1 MRLGSK
7 TDDEFL
13 IKLNEK
19 NSQIQS
25 IFHEK
30 IKEIAKK
37 HLVDVMMQ
45 DGTVKK
51 QETFEVEKINQIY
64 NRFANGLQ
72 AWTLEG
78 ISSTNDEGIRRNFI
92 KLNTNADDCKISL
105 HLSIQYHV
113 VLFYQPNYE
122 VMKKQK
128 ELSDFMDMT
137 KKQEGELTEKSDHV
151 ILEKLK
157 AEGYK
162 DLDTQNLFEIFYN
175 DDKIREKIMS
185 EIELQTDGD
194 LQKISQRKEGLLK
207 ALDDLL
213 LETYQMEPVLIDEAR
228 LVTGEEGC
236 VCNIDIEMIENGQ
249 KGGLF
254 DSNQVSSSTKEKI
267 SILIDQV
274 LEAILNHPKS

>member
-25 IFHEK
+25 IFHGK

-162 DLDTQNLFEIFYN
+162 DLDTQNLFEIFYS

-194 LQKISQRKEGLLK
+194 LQKINQRKEGLLK

-236 VCNIDIEMIENGQ
+236 VCNIDIERIENGQ
-249 KGGLF
+249 KSGVF

-267 SILIDQV
+267 SALIDQV
-274 LEAILNHPKS
+274 LEAIT

>member
-13 IKLNEK
+13 IKLNKK

-30 IKEIAKK
+30 IMEIAKK

-45 DGTVKK
+45 DGIVKK

-92 KLNTNADDCKISL
+92 KLNTNADDCRISL

-122 VMKKQK
+122 VMNKQK

-151 ILEKLK
+151 ILEKLR

-175 DDKIREKIMS
+175 DDKIREKIMN
-185 EIELQTDGD
+185 EIDLQTDGD
-194 LQKISQRKEGLLK
+194 LQKISQRKENLLK
-207 ALDDLL
+207 ELDDLL
-213 LETYQMEPVLIDEAR
+213 LETYQMEPILIDEAR

-274 LEAILNHPKS
+274 LEAIT

>member
-13 IKLNEK
+13 IKLNKK

-25 IFHEK
+25 IFHGK

-37 HLVDVMMQ
+37 HLIDVMMQ
-45 DGTVKK
+45 DGIVKK
-51 QETFEVEKINQIY
+51 QETFDVEKIHQVY
-64 NRFANGLQ
+64 NGFANRLQ
-72 AWTLEG
+72 DWTLDG

-92 KLNTNADDCKISL
+92 KLNTNADNCKISL
-105 HLSIQYHV
+105 HFSIQYHV
-113 VLFYQPNYE
+113 ILFYQPNYE

-151 ILEKLK
+151 ILEKLR

-162 DLDTQNLFEIFYN
+162 DLDTQNLFEIFYD
-175 DDKIREKIMS
+175 DDKIREKIMN

-194 LQKISQRKEGLLK
+194 LQKISQRKENLLK
-207 ALDDLL
+207 ELDDLL
-213 LETYQMEPVLIDEAR
+213 LETYQMEPILIDEAR

-236 VCNIDIEMIENGQ
+236 VCNIDIEMIENEHQ
-249 KGGLF
+249 SGLI
-254 DSNQVSSSTKEKI
+254 DSNQVSSTTKEKI

-274 LEAILNHPKS
+274 LEAIT

>member
-13 IKLNEK
+13 IKLNKK

-45 DGTVKK
+45 DGIVKK
-51 QETFEVEKINQIY
+51 QETFDVEKIHQVY
-64 NRFANGLQ
+64 NGFANRLQ
-72 AWTLEG
+72 DWTSDG
-78 ISSTNDEGIRRNFI
+78 ISSTNNEGIRRNFI
-92 KLNTNADDCKISL
+92 KLNTNADNCRISL
-105 HLSIQYHV
+105 HFSIQYHV
-113 VLFYQPNYE
+113 ILFYQPNYE

-151 ILEKLK
+151 ILEKLR

-162 DLDTQNLFEIFYN
+162 DLDTQNLFEIFYD
-175 DDKIREKIMS
+175 DDKIREKIMN

-194 LQKISQRKEGLLK
+194 LQKISQRKENLLK
-207 ALDDLL
+207 ELDDLL

-236 VCNIDIEMIENGQ
+236 VCNIDIEMIEDEHQ
-249 KGGLF
+249 SGLI

-274 LEAILNHPKS
+274 LEAIT

>member
-1 MRLGSK
+1 MRLGNK

-13 IKLNEK
+13 IGLNKK
-19 NSQIQS
+19 NNQIQN

-30 IKEIAKK
+30 VKDIAKK
-37 HLVDVMMQ
+37 YSIDVMMQ
-45 DGTVKK
+45 NGTVKK
-51 QETFEVEKINQIY
+51 QETFDVEEIHKIY
-64 NRFANGLQ
+64 TMFADKLQ
-72 AWTLEG
+72 GWMSDG
-78 ISSTNDEGIRRNFI
+78 ISSTNDDGIRRNFI
-92 KLNTNADDCKISL
+92 KFNTNIDDCKILL

-113 VLFYQPNYE
+113 ILFYQPNYE

-128 ELSDFMDMT
+128 ELSEFMDMT
-137 KKQEGELTEKSDHV
+137 KKHESELTEKSDHV

-162 DLDTQNLFEIFYN
+162 DLDTQSLFEIFYN
-175 DDKIREKIMS
+175 DDKIREKIMN

-194 LQKISQRKEGLLK
+194 LQKITQRKESLCK

-236 VCNIDIEMIENGQ
+236 VCNIDIEMIENEQ
-249 KGGLF
+249 KSSLF
-254 DSNQVSSSTKEKI
+254 DSKKISNNTKEKI
-267 SILIDQV
+267 TSLVNQV
-274 LEAILNHPKS
+274 LEAIS

>member
-13 IKLNEK
+13 IKLNKK

-45 DGTVKK
+45 DGIVKK
-51 QETFEVEKINQIY
+51 QETFDVEKIHQVY
-64 NRFANGLQ
+64 NEFANRLQ
-72 AWTLEG
+72 DWTLDG

-92 KLNTNADDCKISL
+92 KLNTNADNCRISL

-113 VLFYQPNYE
+113 ILFYQPNYE

-151 ILEKLK
+151 ILEKLR

-175 DDKIREKIMS
+175 DDKIREKIMN

-194 LQKISQRKEGLLK
+194 LQKISQRKENLLK
-207 ALDDLL
+207 ELDDLL
-213 LETYQMEPVLIDEAR
+213 LETYQMEPILIDEAR

-236 VCNIDIEMIENGQ
+236 VCNIDIEMIENDQ

-274 LEAILNHPKS
+274 LEAIT

>member
-19 NSQIQS
+19 NSQIQN
-25 IFHEK
+25 IFHGK
-30 IKEIAKK
+30 IKEVAKK

-51 QETFEVEKINQIY
+51 QETFGVEKINQIY

-78 ISSTNDEGIRRNFI
+78 ISSTNDEGIRRDFI
-92 KLNTNADDCKISL
+92 KLNTNVDDCSISL

-137 KKQEGELTEKSDHV
+137 KKQEDELTQKSDHV
-151 ILEKLK
+151 ILEKLRV
-157 AEGYK
+157 EGYK
-162 DLDTQNLFEIFYN
+162 DLDTQSLFEIFYR

-194 LQKISQRKEGLLK
+194 LQKISQRKESLLK

-236 VCNIDIEMIENGQ
+236 VCNIDIEMFENDQ
-249 KGGLF
+249 KSSLF
-254 DSNQVSSSTKEKI
+254 DSKKVSNSTKEKI
-267 SILIDQV
+267 SALIDQV
-274 LEAILNHPKS
+274 LEAII

>member
-1 MRLGSK
+1 MRLGNK

-19 NSQIQS
+19 NSQIQN
-25 IFHEK
+25 IFHEN
-30 IKEIAKK
+30 IEEIVKK
-37 HLVDVMMQ
+37 YSIDVMMQ

-51 QETFEVEKINQIY
+51 QDTFDVKKIHQIY
-64 NRFANGLQ
+64 NEFTKKLQ
-72 AWTLEG
+72 NWTLEG

-92 KLNTNADDCKISL
+92 KLHTNADEYRISL
-105 HLSIQYHV
+105 HFSIQYHV

-128 ELSDFMDMT
+128 ELSDFMDKT
-137 KKQEGELTEKSDHV
+137 KKQEGELTQKSDHL
-151 ILEKLK
+151 IFEKLK
-157 AEGYK
+157 DEGYR
-162 DLDTQNLFEIFYN
+162 DLDTQSLFEIFYN

-194 LQKISQRKEGLLK
+194 LQKINQHKENLLRGL
-207 ALDDLL
+207 DNLL

-236 VCNIDIEMIENGQ
+236 LCNIDIEKIENDQRTGV
-249 KGGLF
+249 F
-254 DSNQVSSSTKEKI
+254 DSKQLSTSTKEKI
-267 SILIDQV
+267 NALIDQV
-274 LEAILNHPKS
+274 LQSTT

>member
-13 IKLNEK
+13 IRLNKK
-19 NSQIQS
+19 NNQIQS
-25 IFHEK
+25 VFHEK
-30 IKEIAKK
+30 VKDIAKK
-37 HLVDVMMQ
+37 YSIDVMMQ
-45 DGTVKK
+45 NGTVKK
-51 QETFEVEKINQIY
+51 QETFDVEKIHKIY
-64 NRFANGLQ
+64 TDFADKLQ
-72 AWTLEG
+72 DWTSDG

-92 KLNTNADDCKISL
+92 KLNTNVDYCKISI

-122 VMKKQK
+122 VIKKQK

-137 KKQEGELTEKSDHV
+137 KKHENELTEKSDHV
-151 ILEKLK
+151 IFEKLK

-162 DLDTQNLFEIFYN
+162 DLDTQSLFEIFYS
-175 DDKIREKIMS
+175 DDKIREKIMN
-185 EIELQTDGD
+185 EIEFQTDGD
-194 LQKISQRKEGLLK
+194 LQKISQRKESLLK

-213 LETYQMEPVLIDEAR
+213 LETYQMEPILIDEAR

-236 VCNIDIEMIENGQ
+236 VCNIDIEMIENDQ
-249 KGGLF
+249 KSGLI

-274 LEAILNHPKS
+274 LEAIT

>member
-1 MRLGSK
+1 MRLGNK

-19 NSQIQS
+19 NSMIQN
-25 IFHEK
+25 IFHGK
-30 IKEIAKK
+30 IEEIAKK
-37 HLVDVMMQ
+37 YSVDVMMQ
-45 DGTVKK
+45 DGIVKK
-51 QETFEVEKINQIY
+51 QDTFDVEKIHQVY
-64 NRFANGLQ
+64 DEFAKKLQ
-72 AWTLEG
+72 NWTLEG

-92 KLNTNADDCKISL
+92 KLNINTDNCRISL

-113 VLFYQPNYE
+113 ILFYQPNYE

-137 KKQEGELTEKSDHV
+137 KKHEGELTEKSDHL

-157 AEGYK
+157 AAGYK
-162 DLDTQNLFEIFYN
+162 DLDPQNLFEIFYS

-194 LQKISQRKEGLLK
+194 LQKISQRKESLLK
-207 ALDDLL
+207 ELDDLL
-213 LETYQMEPVLIDEAR
+213 LETYQMEPILIDEAR

-236 VCNIDIEMIENGQ
+236 VCNIDIERIENDQ
-249 KGGLF
+249 KTGMF
-254 DSNQVSSSTKEKI
+254 NSDQISSSTKEKI
-267 SILIDQV
+267 STLIDEV
-274 LEAILNHPKS
+274 LEAIT

>member
-13 IKLNEK
+13 IKLNKK

-25 IFHEK
+25 IFHGK

-45 DGTVKK
+45 DGIVKK
-51 QETFEVEKINQIY
+51 QETFDVEKIHHVY
-64 NRFANGLQ
+64 NGFANRLQ
-72 AWTLEG
+72 DWTLDG

-92 KLNTNADDCKISL
+92 KLNTNADNCKISL

-113 VLFYQPNYE
+113 ILFYQPNYE

-151 ILEKLK
+151 ILEKLR

-162 DLDTQNLFEIFYN
+162 DLDTQNLFEIFYD
-175 DDKIREKIMS
+175 DDKIREKIMN

-194 LQKISQRKEGLLK
+194 LQKISQRKENLLK
-207 ALDDLL
+207 ELDDLL
-213 LETYQMEPVLIDEAR
+213 LETYQMEPILIDEAR

-236 VCNIDIEMIENGQ
+236 VCNIDIEIIENGQ

-254 DSNQVSSSTKEKI
+254 DSNQVSSNTKEKI

-274 LEAILNHPKS
+274 LESIT

>member
-128 ELSDFMDMT
+128 ELSDFMDKT
-137 KKQEGELTEKSDHV
+137 KKQEYELTEKTDQV
-151 ILEKLK
+151 ILEKLR
-157 AEGYK
+157 AGGYK
-162 DLDTQNLFEIFYN
+162 KFDAQNLFEILYK
-175 DDKIREKIMS
+175 DDKIREKIMN
-185 EIELQTDGD
+185 ETELQTDGD
-194 LQKISQRKEGLLK
+194 LQKINQHKENLLK

-213 LETYQMEPVLIDEAR
+213 LETYQMEPILIDEAR

-236 VCNIDIEMIENGQ
+236 VCNIDIERIEGDQ
-249 KGGLF
+249 KSGLI
-254 DSNQVSSSTKEKI
+254 DSKKMSASTKEKI
-267 SILIDQV
+267 SALIDQV
-274 LEAILNHPKS
+274 LTAIT

>member
-92 KLNTNADDCKISL
+92 KLNTNVDDCRISL

-236 VCNIDIEMIENGQ
+236 VCNIDIERIENGQ
-249 KGGLF
+249 KSGVF

-267 SILIDQV
+267 SALIDQV
-274 LEAILNHPKS
+274 LEAIT

>member
-13 IKLNEK
+13 IKLNKK

-45 DGTVKK
+45 DGIVKK
-51 QETFEVEKINQIY
+51 QETFDVEKIHQVY
-64 NRFANGLQ
+64 NGFANRLQ
-72 AWTLEG
+72 DWTLDG
-78 ISSTNDEGIRRNFI
+78 ISSTNNEGIRRNFI
-92 KLNTNADDCKISL
+92 KLNTNADNCKISL
-105 HLSIQYHV
+105 HFSIQYHV
-113 VLFYQPNYE
+113 ILFYQPNYE

-151 ILEKLK
+151 ILEKLR

-175 DDKIREKIMS
+175 DDKIREKIMN
-185 EIELQTDGD
+185 EIDLQTDGD
-194 LQKISQRKEGLLK
+194 LQKISQRKENLLK
-207 ALDDLL
+207 ELDDLL
-213 LETYQMEPVLIDEAR
+213 LETYQMEPILIDEAR

-249 KGGLF
+249 KSGLF
-254 DSNQVSSSTKEKI
+254 DSNQISSSTKEKI

-274 LEAILNHPKS
+274 LEAIT

>member
-13 IKLNEK
+13 IKLNKK

-25 IFHEK
+25 IFHGK

-45 DGTVKK
+45 DGIVKK
-51 QETFEVEKINQIY
+51 QETFDVEKIHQVY
-64 NRFANGLQ
+64 NGFANRLQ
-72 AWTLEG
+72 DWTLDG

-92 KLNTNADDCKISL
+92 KLNTNADNCKISL
-105 HLSIQYHV
+105 HFSIQYHV
-113 VLFYQPNYE
+113 ILFYQPNYE

-137 KKQEGELTEKSDHV
+137 KKQEGELTKKSDHV
-151 ILEKLK
+151 ILEKLR

-175 DDKIREKIMS
+175 DDKIREKIMN

-194 LQKISQRKEGLLK
+194 LQKISQRKENLLK
-207 ALDDLL
+207 ELDDLL
-213 LETYQMEPVLIDEAR
+213 LETYQMEPILIDEAR

-236 VCNIDIEMIENGQ
+236 VCNIDIEMIENEHQ
-249 KGGLF
+249 SGLI
-254 DSNQVSSSTKEKI
+254 DSNQVSSTTKEKI

-274 LEAILNHPKS
+274 LEAIT

>member
-13 IKLNEK
+13 IKLNKK

-37 HLVDVMMQ
+37 HPVDVMMQ
-45 DGTVKK
+45 DGVVKK
-51 QETFEVEKINQIY
+51 QETFDVEKIHQIY
-64 NRFANGLQ
+64 NEFANRLQ
-72 AWTLEG
+72 DWTLDG

-92 KLNTNADDCKISL
+92 KLNTNADNCKISL
-105 HLSIQYHV
+105 HFSIQYHV
-113 VLFYQPNYE
+113 ILFYQPNYE

-151 ILEKLK
+151 ILEKLR

-175 DDKIREKIMS
+175 DDKIREKIMN

-194 LQKISQRKEGLLK
+194 LQKISQRKENLLK
-207 ALDDLL
+207 ELDDLL
-213 LETYQMEPVLIDEAR
+213 LETYQMEPILIDEAR

-236 VCNIDIEMIENGQ
+236 VCNIDIEMIENEHQ
-249 KGGLF
+249 SGLI

-274 LEAILNHPKS
+274 LEAIT

>member
-13 IKLNEK
+13 IKLNKK

-45 DGTVKK
+45 DGIVKK
-51 QETFEVEKINQIY
+51 QETFDVEKIHQVY
-64 NRFANGLQ
+64 NEFANRLQ
-72 AWTLEG
+72 DWMLDG

-92 KLNTNADDCKISL
+92 KLNTNADNCRISL
-105 HLSIQYHV
+105 HFSIQYHV
-113 VLFYQPNYE
+113 ILFYQPNYE

-151 ILEKLK
+151 ILEKLR

-175 DDKIREKIMS
+175 DDKIREKIMN

-194 LQKISQRKEGLLK
+194 LQKISQHKESLLK

-236 VCNIDIEMIENGQ
+236 VCNIDIERIENGQ
-249 KGGLF
+249 KSGLF

-267 SILIDQV
+267 STLIDQV
-274 LEAILNHPKS
+274 LEAIT

>member
-1 MRLGSK
+1 MRLGNK

-13 IKLNEK
+13 IRLNEK
-19 NSQIQS
+19 NSQIQN

-30 IKEIAKK
+30 IEEIAKK
-37 HLVDVMMQ
+37 YPIDVMMQ

-51 QETFEVEKINQIY
+51 QDTFDVEKIQQIY
-64 NRFANGLQ
+64 NQFTKKLQ
-72 AWTLEG
+72 NWTLEG

-92 KLNTNADDCKISL
+92 KLHTNADEYRISL
-105 HLSIQYHV
+105 HFSIQYHV
-113 VLFYQPNYE
+113 ILFYQPNYE

-128 ELSDFMDMT
+128 ELSDFMDKT
-137 KKQEGELTEKSDHV
+137 KKQEGELTQKSDHL
-151 ILEKLK
+151 IFEKLK

-162 DLDTQNLFEIFYN
+162 DLDTQSLFEIFYN

-194 LQKISQRKEGLLK
+194 LQKINQHKENLLRGL
-207 ALDDLL
+207 DNLL

-236 VCNIDIEMIENGQ
+236 LCNIDIEKIENDHRTGV
-249 KGGLF
+249 F
-254 DSNQVSSSTKEKI
+254 DSKQLSTSTKEKI
-267 SILIDQV
+267 SVLIDQV
-274 LEAILNHPKS
+274 LESIR

>member
-1 MRLGSK
+1 MRLGNK
-7 TDDEFL
+7 TNDEFL
-13 IKLNEK
+13 TSLNEK
-19 NSQIQS
+19 NKQIQN

-30 IKEIAKK
+30 IKKISKK
-37 HLVDVMMQ
+37 YSVDVMLQ

-51 QETFEVEKINQIY
+51 QETFDVEKIQEVY
-64 NRFANGLQ
+64 DGFANKLQ
-72 AWTLEG
+72 NWILDG
-78 ISSTNDEGIRRNFI
+78 ISSTDDEGIRRNFI
-92 KLNTNADDCKISL
+92 KLNTNVENCKISL

-128 ELSDFMDMT
+128 ELSDFMDIT
-137 KKQEGELTEKSDHV
+137 KKQEDELIQKSDHV

-157 AEGYK
+157 VEGYK
-162 DLDTQNLFEIFYN
+162 DLDTQSLFEIFYS
-175 DDKIREKIMS
+175 DDKIREKIMT

-194 LQKISQRKEGLLK
+194 LQKISQHKEGLLK

-236 VCNIDIEMIENGQ
+236 VCNIDIEMFENDQ
-249 KGGLF
+249 KSSLF
-254 DSNQVSSSTKEKI
+254 DSKKVSKSTKEKI
-267 SILIDQV
+267 SVLIDQV
-274 LEAILNHPKS
+274 LKAII

>member
-128 ELSDFMDMT
+128 ELSDFMDVT

-175 DDKIREKIMS
+175 DDKIREKIMN

-236 VCNIDIEMIENGQ
+236 VCNIDIERIENGQ
-249 KGGLF
+249 KSGVF

-267 SILIDQV
+267 SALIDQV
-274 LEAILNHPKS
+274 LEAIT

>member
-13 IKLNEK
+13 IKLNKK

-37 HLVDVMMQ
+37 HPVDVMMQ
-45 DGTVKK
+45 DGVVKK
-51 QETFEVEKINQIY
+51 QETFDVEKIHQVY
-64 NRFANGLQ
+64 NEFANRLQ
-72 AWTLEG
+72 DWTLDG

-92 KLNTNADDCKISL
+92 KLNTNADNCRISL

-113 VLFYQPNYE
+113 ILFYQPNYE

-128 ELSDFMDMT
+128 ELSDFMDET
-137 KKQEGELTEKSDHV
+137 KKHEGELTKKSDHL
-151 ILEKLK
+151 ILEKLR

-162 DLDTQNLFEIFYN
+162 DLDPQNLFEIFYS

-185 EIELQTDGD
+185 EIEIQTDGD
-194 LQKISQRKEGLLK
+194 LQKISQRKESLLK
-207 ALDDLL
+207 ELDDLL

-236 VCNIDIEMIENGQ
+236 VCNIDIEMIENDQ
-249 KGGLF
+249 KTGLF
-254 DSNQVSSSTKEKI
+254 DSEQVSSSTKEKI
-267 SILIDQV
+267 STLIDEV
-274 LEAILNHPKS
+274 LEAVT

>member
-1 MRLGSK
+1 MRLGNK

-13 IKLNEK
+13 IGLNKK
-19 NSQIQS
+19 NNQIQN

-30 IKEIAKK
+30 VKDIAKK
-37 HLVDVMMQ
+37 YSIDVMMQ
-45 DGTVKK
+45 NGTVKK
-51 QETFEVEKINQIY
+51 QETFDVEEIHKIY
-64 NRFANGLQ
+64 TRFADKLQ
-72 AWTLEG
+72 GWMSDG

-92 KLNTNADDCKISL
+92 KLNTNIDDCKISL

-113 VLFYQPNYE
+113 ILFYQPNYE

-128 ELSDFMDMT
+128 ELSEFMDMT
-137 KKQEGELTEKSDHV
+137 KKHESELTEKSDHV

-162 DLDTQNLFEIFYN
+162 DLDTQSLFEIFYN
-175 DDKIREKIMS
+175 DDKIREKIMN

-194 LQKISQRKEGLLK
+194 LQKITQRKESLCK

-236 VCNIDIEMIENGQ
+236 VCNIDIERIENDQ
-249 KGGLF
+249 KTGLF
-254 DSNQVSSSTKEKI
+254 DSEQVSSSTKEKI
-267 SILIDQV
+267 STLIDEV
-274 LEAILNHPKS
+274 LEAIT

>member
-13 IKLNEK
+13 IKLNKK
-19 NSQIQS
+19 NSQIQN

-30 IKEIAKK
+30 IKEITKK

-45 DGTVKK
+45 DGTIKK
-51 QETFEVEKINQIY
+51 QETFDVEKINQIY
-64 NRFANGLQ
+64 NRFANRLQ
-72 AWTLEG
+72 AWMLEG

-162 DLDTQNLFEIFYN
+162 DLDTQNLFEIFYS

-194 LQKISQRKEGLLK
+194 LQKINQRKEGLLK

-236 VCNIDIEMIENGQ
+236 VCNIDIERIENGQ
-249 KGGLF
+249 KSGVF

-267 SILIDQV
+267 SALIDQV
-274 LEAILNHPKS
+274 LEAIT

>member
-1 MRLGSK
+1 MRLGNK

-13 IKLNEK
+13 TKLNEK

-37 HLVDVMMQ
+37 YPVDVMLQ

-51 QETFEVEKINQIY
+51 QETFDVEKIHKVY
-64 NRFANGLQ
+64 DGFANRLQ
-72 AWTLEG
+72 DWTLDG

-92 KLNTNADDCKISL
+92 KLNTNADNCRISL
-105 HLSIQYHV
+105 HFSIQYHV

-151 ILEKLK
+151 ILEKLR

-175 DDKIREKIMS
+175 DDKIREKIMN
-185 EIELQTDGD
+185 EIDLQTDGD
-194 LQKISQRKEGLLK
+194 LQKISQRKENLLK
-207 ALDDLL
+207 ELDDLL
-213 LETYQMEPVLIDEAR
+213 LETYQMEPILIDEAR

-236 VCNIDIEMIENGQ
+236 VCNIDIEMIENDQ
-249 KGGLF
+249 KSGLI

-274 LEAILNHPKS
+274 LEAIT

>member
-1 MRLGSK
+1 MRLGNK

-19 NSQIQS
+19 NSMIQN
-25 IFHEK
+25 IFNEK
-30 IKEIAKK
+30 IKKIAEKYP
-37 HLVDVMMQ
+37 VDVMMQ

-51 QETFEVEKINQIY
+51 QDTFDVEKIHLIY
-64 NRFANGLQ
+64 DEFAKKLQ
-72 AWTLEG
+72 NWTLEG

-92 KLNTNADDCKISL
+92 KLNTNADNCRISL

-113 VLFYQPNYE
+113 ILFYQPNYK

-137 KKQEGELTEKSDHV
+137 KKQEGELTEKSDHL

-157 AEGYK
+157 AAGYK
-162 DLDTQNLFEIFYN
+162 DLDPQNLFEIFYS

-194 LQKISQRKEGLLK
+194 LQKINQRKESLLK
-207 ALDDLL
+207 ELDDLL
-213 LETYQMEPVLIDEAR
+213 LETYQMEPILIDEAR

-236 VCNIDIEMIENGQ
+236 VCNIDIERIENDQ
-249 KGGLF
+249 KTGMF
-254 DSNQVSSSTKEKI
+254 NSDQISSSTKEKI
-267 SILIDQV
+267 SRLIDEV
-274 LEAILNHPKS
+274 LEAIT

>member
-1 MRLGSK
+1 MRLGNK

-19 NSQIQS
+19 NSMIQN

-30 IKEIAKK
+30 IKKIAEKYP
-37 HLVDVMMQ
+37 VDVMMQ

-51 QETFEVEKINQIY
+51 QETFDVKKIHQVY
-64 NRFANGLQ
+64 DEFANRLHT
-72 AWTLEG
+72 WTLEG

-92 KLNTNADDCKISL
+92 KLNTNADNCVISL

-113 VLFYQPNYE
+113 ILFYQPNYN

-128 ELSDFMDMT
+128 ELSDFMDLT
-137 KKQEGELTEKSDHV
+137 KKQEHELTEKSDHL

-162 DLDTQNLFEIFYN
+162 NLDTKNLFEIFYN

-194 LQKISQRKEGLLK
+194 LQKINQRKESLLK
-207 ALDDLL
+207 ELDDLL

-236 VCNIDIEMIENGQ
+236 VCNIDIERIENDQ
-249 KGGLF
+249 KTGLF
-254 DSNQVSSSTKEKI
+254 NSEQVSSNTKDKL

-274 LEAILNHPKS
+274 LEAIT

>member
-1 MRLGSK
+1 MRLGNK

-13 IKLNEK
+13 IKLNGK
-19 NSQIQS
+19 NNQIQN
-25 IFHEK
+25 IFHGK
-30 IKEIAKK
+30 IEEIAKK
-37 HLVDVMMQ
+37 YSIDVMMQ
-45 DGTVKK
+45 DGVVKK
-51 QETFEVEKINQIY
+51 QETFDVEKIHQIY
-64 NRFANGLQ
+64 DQIAKKLQ
-72 AWTLEG
+72 NWTLEG

-92 KLNTNADDCKISL
+92 KLNTNADDCIISL

-113 VLFYQPNYE
+113 ILFYQPNYK
-122 VMKKQK
+122 VIKKQK
-128 ELSDFMDMT
+128 ELSDFIDMT
-137 KKQEGELTEKSDHV
+137 KKQEGNLTEKSDHL

-194 LQKISQRKEGLLK
+194 LQKINQRKESLLK
-207 ALDDLL
+207 ELDDLL

-236 VCNIDIEMIENGQ
+236 VCNIDIERIENDQ
-249 KGGLF
+249 KTGLF
-254 DSNQVSSSTKEKI
+254 NSEQVSSNTKDKL

-274 LEAILNHPKS
+274 LEAIT